1 MKKLIKND
9 VSASSLVDEFLKYHE
24 DENNHYNN
32 EDGFREMYKILNK
45 YGDEN
50 ESVDK
55 VFVRAPEAEQKR
67 MIKLIK
73 PKLEKLITVSELS
86 DKFYTLLI
94 KEEKGVTGIYED
106 GYLDGVRD
114 CLDAFGMSL

>member
-1 MKKLIKND
+1 M
-9 VSASSLVDEFLKYHE
+9 KYHE

-32 EDGFREMYKILNK
+32 EYGFSEMYKILDK

-67 MIKLIK
+67 MIELIK

-86 DKFYTLLI
+86 DKFYTLI
-94 KEEKGVTGIYED
+94 VKEEKGMTVGYED
-106 GYLDGVRD
+106 GYLDGVRE

>member
-1 MKKLIKND
+1 MKKFTKYP
-9 VSASSLVDEFLKYHE
+9 VTASSLVDEFMKYHE
-24 DENNHYNN
+24 DADNQYNN
-32 EDGFREMYKILNK
+32 EYGFREMYKILNK

-73 PKLEKLITVSELS
+73 PKLEKPITVSELS
-86 DKFYTLLI
+86 NKFYTLLI
-94 KEEKGVTGIYED
+94 KEEKGVTGVYED